1 MPNAVAEIEPVVF
14 TRDELIDLKARIF
27 KIIVEMSLDKVTER
41 DILILREL
49 AKDTEILKEL
59 KKEE

>member
-14 TRDELIDLKARIF
+14 TRTELIDLKARIF

>member
-14 TRDELIDLKARIF
+14 TRAELIDLKARIF

>member
-14 TRDELIDLKARIF
+14 TRAELIDLKARIF

-49 AKDTEILKEL
+49 AKDTETIKAMRNSL
-59 KKEE
+59 